1 MRALKLGLLLLAL
14 LPTFFLRAP
23 RPPFERGELG
33 LVDLMPAL
41 RASGPLPDTGALRL
55 EGAWQITGRQPG
67 AGTFSGLAQSGGG
80 FVSVGDRGAL
90 LRFARPDRGPW
101 QPRLGRLITLDW
113 RRYHYPTDAESITVV
128 PGSGDFLV
136 GYEDSPALGR
146 FSSDLARHGAI
157 PVPALSEW
165 PPNQGPESMAI
176 LADGRTVIIGE
187 GYARWLDRQR
197 HPGLVFPGIPR
208 PGETPGRFEV
218 IMPEGYR
225 PSEMTQ
231 MPDGRLLVLG
241 RNFSLTGFRSLVG
254 LFMPEEIR
262 PGAQITPRIIARITD
277 SRIRENYEGMTVTR
291 EADGSQRVWLISDS
305 NEMAWAQRTLLLK
318 LRIGPEVP

>member
-1 MRALKLGLLLLAL
+1 MRAFKLAL
-14 LPTFFLRAP
+14 LILALVPTVFLRGP
-23 RPPFERGELG
+23 RPVIEAGGLG

-41 RASGPLPDTGALRL
+41 RAGGPLPNTGALRL
-55 EGAWQITGRQPG
+55 EGAWQITGHPPG
-67 AGTFSGLAQSGGG
+67 SGTFSGLAQSGGG

-101 QPRLGRLITLDW
+101 QPRLDRLFHLDW
-113 RRYHYPTDAESITVV
+113 RRYHYPTDAESITIV

-146 FSSDLARHGAI
+146 FSADLARHSVI

-197 HPGLVFPGIPR
+197 
-208 PGETPGRFEV
+208 
-218 IMPEGYR
+218 
-225 PSEMTQ
+225 
-231 MPDGRLLVLG
+231 
-241 RNFSLTGFRSLVG
+241 
-254 LFMPEEIR
+254 
-262 PGAQITPRIIARITD
+262 A
-277 SRIRENYEGMTVTR
+277 
-291 EADGSQRVWLISDS
+291 
-305 NEMAWAQRTLLLK
+305 
-318 LRIGPEVP
+318 